1 MRGCGRG
8 GEVGRGVWTGACVVV
23 GVCVQKTFT
32 SGVSVRWLSA
42 GMNGWSLKKKK
53 KTEGGKKKRKS
64 KVGCKR
70 STDSDRFP
78 DGVCAKE
85 EG

>member
-1 MRGCGRG
+1 MRGVVEE
-8 GEVGRGVWTGACVVV
+8 GEVGGVFGRGRVWLL
-23 GVCVQKTFT
+23 VCVQKTFT
-32 SGVSVRWLSA
+32 NGVSVRWLSA

-53 KTEGGKKKRKS
+53 RPREKKRKS
-64 KVGCKR
+64 KVGWKR

-78 DGVCAKE
+78 AGGVCAKK